1 MAAKWHGDRV
11 IGVYG
16 TLSYNVFNGFKRPQ
30 IEMTD
35 ITTYKKED
43 SSLKKVLSTLLTKKG
58 DLNKWQ
64 RKTITDARWRH
75 SPYKTTPRVF
85 YSPESRHLNGLGKN
99 RVSQKEPV
107 QATGRVKVTIG
118 VINTGRSDHPSVRCN
133 IDYDEWV
140 YLSTQVKRA
149 AMINQFGKNNQFYS
163 YKFHSMQVGPDGMAN
178 TFRLTI
184 KYDPSYST
192 K

>member
-1 MAAKWHGDRV
+1 MAKKDYNGCTLETFAVQIDTGVFFTRLNPV
-11 IGVYG
+11 ISMDSV
-16 TLSYNVFNGFKRPQ
+16 K
-30 IEMTD
+30 IE
-35 ITTYKKED
+35 YHKKNPC
-43 SSLKKVLSTLLTKKG
+43 KLLEE
-58 DLNKWQ
+58 
-64 RKTITDARWRH
+64 
-75 SPYKTTPRVF
+75 F
-85 YSPESRHLNGLGKN
+85 
-99 RVSQKEPV
+99 
-107 QATGRVKVTIG
+107 KVTIG

-184 KYDPSYST
+184 KYDPSIAQSDSKKKTIFNQNIRGQGYPGT
-192 K
+192 GRRQRP